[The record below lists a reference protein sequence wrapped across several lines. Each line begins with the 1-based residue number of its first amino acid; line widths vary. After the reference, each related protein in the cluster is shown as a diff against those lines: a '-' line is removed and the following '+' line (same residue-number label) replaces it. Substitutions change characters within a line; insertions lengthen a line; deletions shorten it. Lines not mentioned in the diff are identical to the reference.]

1 MRSTSFPAAVVLTLA
16 FALWSSAAE
25 AQQAA
30 RPPACTSTEH
40 HQFDFWIGD
49 WEVTLPN
56 GKFAG
61 TNRIDPILTGCVLRE
76 SWSGARGMHG
86 TSYNIYDASGRRW
99 HQTWVDDGGNL
110 LQLDGAF
117 QDGKMVLT
125 GEQKSDSASTLQRIT
140 WTPNGK
146 EVRQVWESST
156 DGGKTWSVVFDGTYR
171 KKG

>member
-1 MRSTSFPAAVVLTLA
+1 MRSTWFRAALVLTVLLG
-16 FALWSSAAE
+16 LWSSASE

-49 WEVTLPN
+49 WDVTLPN

-61 TNRIDPILTGCVLRE
+61 TNRIEPILTGCVLRE
-76 SWSGARGMHG
+76 TWSGARGMQG
-86 TSYNIYDASGRRW
+86 TSYNIYDAAGRRW
-99 HQTWVDDGGNL
+99 HQTWVDDTGSL

-125 GEQKSDSASTLQRIT
+125 GERKSDSTLQRIT
-140 WTPNGK
+140 WMPNGK
-146 EVRQVWESST
+146 EVRQVWESSS

-171 KKG
+171 KKT